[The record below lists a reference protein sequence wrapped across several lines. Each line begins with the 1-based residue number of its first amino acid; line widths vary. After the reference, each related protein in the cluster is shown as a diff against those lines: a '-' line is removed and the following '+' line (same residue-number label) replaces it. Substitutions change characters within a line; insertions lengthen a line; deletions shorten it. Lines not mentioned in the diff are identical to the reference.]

1 MLEDA
6 HLSIIVTHQ
15 QLEDKQLNFTTKA
28 THHPDLQ
35 NLKLVCLDTDWH
47 KISQTSQENPN
58 SGINNKN
65 LAYIIYTSGSTGKPK
80 GVQITHDSVV
90 NFLHSMR
97 QVPGLKPRDI
107 MVAVTTISFDIA
119 VLEIYLPL
127 IVGAKLVLASTEVVR
142 NAEQLSEL
150 IAKSQATVMQ
160 ATPSTWRL
168 LLEGGWQG
176 DRSLKILCGG
186 ERFPRDV
193 ASQLLE
199 KCASLWNMYGPTE
212 ATVWSTVYQITSPN
226 EKISIGKPIANTHIY
241 LLDSNLDLVAV
252 GETGELHIGGAGLS
266 RGYLNRP
273 ELTDEKFIPNFLD
286 PNQSDRLYKTGDL
299 ARYFPDGNLEF
310 LGRIDH
316 QVKIRGYRIEIGEI
330 EATLSQHPAVK
341 QAVVMAREDVANDK
355 RLVAYVIPDR
365 NYQESQNSEKPESH
379 SAQISQ
385 WQELWN
391 LAYSQEHPEPTEEI
405 DPTFNIRG
413 WQDSY
418 SGAPI
423 PAVEMREWVEG
434 TVERILSCAPK
445 RVLEIGC
452 GTGMLL
458 FRIASSCQSYYGIDL
473 APKALQYIKEQIQHL
488 PGNWSGVTLRQGEA
502 ENAFAGIQSGELD
515 TVIINSVVQLFPSI
529 DYLVQVL
536 EKAVN
541 VVKPGGAI
549 FLGDVRSL
557 PLLEAFH
564 ADIQLY
570 QSANNLSQEKL
581 RERLKKSMS
590 QEGQMAIAP
599 AFFQAVQQQFPQI
612 SHVEIQLRRGRYR
625 NEMSKFRYDV
635 ILHMG
640 KPVNSQVEWQCLNW
654 QAEQLTVAY
663 TIT

>member
-28 THHPDLQ
+28 TRHPDLQ
-35 NLKLVCLDTDWH
+35 NLNLVCLDTDWH
-47 KISQTSQENPN
+47 KISQRSQENLN
-58 SGINNKN
+58 SGINNINNKN
-65 LAYIIYTSGSTGKPK
+65 LAYIIYTSGSTGQPK

-90 NFLHSMR
+90 NFLHSMS

-127 IVGAKLVLASTEVVR
+127 IVGAKLVLASTEVVS

-176 DRSLKILCGG
+176 DAVLKILCGG
-186 ERFPRDV
+186 ERFPRDL

-241 LLDSNLDLVAV
+241 LLDSNLDLVPV

-273 ELTDEKFIPNFLD
+273 ELTDEKFIPNLLA
-286 PNQSDRLYKTGDL
+286 PNQSNRLYKTGDL

-341 QAVVMAREDVANDK
+341 Q
-355 RLVAYVIPDR
+355 
-365 NYQESQNSEKPESH
+365 
-379 SAQISQ
+379 
-385 WQELWN
+385 
-391 LAYSQEHPEPTEEI
+391 
-405 DPTFNIRG
+405 
-413 WQDSY
+413 
-418 SGAPI
+418 
-423 PAVEMREWVEG
+423 
-434 TVERILSCAPK
+434 
-445 RVLEIGC
+445 
-452 GTGMLL
+452 
-458 FRIASSCQSYYGIDL
+458 
-473 APKALQYIKEQIQHL
+473 
-488 PGNWSGVTLRQGEA
+488 
-502 ENAFAGIQSGELD
+502 
-515 TVIINSVVQLFPSI
+515 
-529 DYLVQVL
+529 
-536 EKAVN
+536 
-541 VVKPGGAI
+541 
-549 FLGDVRSL
+549 
-557 PLLEAFH
+557 
-564 ADIQLY
+564 
-570 QSANNLSQEKL
+570 
-581 RERLKKSMS
+581 
-590 QEGQMAIAP
+590 
-599 AFFQAVQQQFPQI
+599 
-612 SHVEIQLRRGRYR
+612 
-625 NEMSKFRYDV
+625 
-635 ILHMG
+635 
-640 KPVNSQVEWQCLNW
+640 
-654 QAEQLTVAY
+654 
-663 TIT
+663 